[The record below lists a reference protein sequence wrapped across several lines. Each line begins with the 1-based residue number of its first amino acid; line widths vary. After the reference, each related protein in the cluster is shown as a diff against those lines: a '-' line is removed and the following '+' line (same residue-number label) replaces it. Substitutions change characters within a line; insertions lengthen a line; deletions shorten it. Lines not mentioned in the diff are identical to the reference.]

1 MRHAE
6 QTDRQALSTPRVAH
20 ITASYLPDSGGIARY
35 VHDLAASRP
44 PRTCTVVTPAPGK
57 STQVEIAG
65 GVRIIRVARQAVV
78 HSEPTGIV
86 PMGLGRT
93 LRRLSGTC
101 DLFHAHLPF
110 PALLGL
116 APLAGRRIPRVVT
129 YHNEIQGSLGI
140 PGPVRAIHDV
150 LLHRLLARSHAIIV
164 TTASYARACPS
175 LAAFQHKVRVVPYG
189 LDAEAFTASI
199 GHCAIARSDYTLL
212 YVGRLA
218 YYKGLDV
225 LLKALRQL
233 PGTRLIVVG
242 EGPEG
247 EELRKLSAQL
257 GVNEQVEWRG
267 RVSDAELPVVYS
279 SVAALVLPSTGLSES
294 FGIVQLEAHAC
305 GTPVV
310 SSNLPG
316 VREVNP
322 DGVSGLLA
330 QPGDADDLARKL
342 KLLLDD
348 AELRN
353 KLGEQARKHVRE
365 KFPLRRMLAGVDDVY
380 KEVLGGRMP
389 YR

>member
-1 MRHAE
+1 MPQAE
-6 QTDRQALSTPRVAH
+6 QTDRQAPSTPRVAH
-20 ITASYLPDSGGIARY
+20 ITASYLPDTGGIARY
-35 VHDLAASRP
+35 VHDLAGSRP
-44 PRTCTVVTPAPGK
+44 PRTCTVVAPAHGK
-57 STQVEIAG
+57 CTQVEIAG

-86 PMGLGRT
+86 PLGLGRT
-93 LRRLSGTC
+93 LRRMSGTC
-101 DLFHAHLPF
+101 HIFHAHLPF
-110 PALLGL
+110 PVLLGL
-116 APLAGRRIPRVVT
+116 APLAGRKIPWVVT

-140 PGPVRAIHDV
+140 PGPVRAIHDA
-150 LLHRLLARSHAIIV
+150 LLHRLLARSRAIIV
-164 TTASYARACPS
+164 TTASYAKACPS
-175 LAAFQHKVRVVPYG
+175 LAAFQHKVRMVPYG
-189 LDAEAFTASI
+189 LDAEAFTSSVE
-199 GHCAIARSDYTLL
+199 HSAITRSDDTLL

-247 EELRKLSAQL
+247 EELRKLSSRL
-257 GVNEQVEWRG
+257 SLEGRVEWRG
-267 RVSDAELPVVYS
+267 RVSDAELPALYS

-353 KLGEQARKHVRE
+353 KLGEQARRHVRE
-365 KFPLRRMLAGVDDVY
+365 QFPVRRMLAGVDDVY
-380 KEVLGGRMP
+380 REVP
-389 YR
+389 A

>member
-1 MRHAE
+1 
-6 QTDRQALSTPRVAH
+6 
-20 ITASYLPDSGGIARY
+20 
-35 VHDLAASRP
+35 
-44 PRTCTVVTPAPGK
+44 
-57 STQVEIAG
+57 
-65 GVRIIRVARQAVV
+65 VV
-78 HSEPTGIV
+78 HSEPTGIL
-86 PMGLGRT
+86 PLGLGYT
-93 LRRLSGTC
+93 LRRLSGNC

-116 APLAGRRIPRVVT
+116 APLAGRKVPWVVT

-140 PGPVRAIHDV
+140 PGPVRVVHDA
-150 LLHRLLARSHAIIV
+150 LLHRLLARSRAIIV

-189 LDAEAFTASI
+189 LEAEAFTAPIS
-199 GHCAIARSDYTLL
+199 HSAITRSHDTLL

-233 PGTRLIVVG
+233 SGTRLIVVG

-247 EELRKLSAQL
+247 EELRKLSFQL

-267 RVSDAELPVVYS
+267 RVSDAELPVLYS
-279 SVAALVLPSTGLSES
+279 SVAAFVLPSTGLSES

-322 DGVSGLLA
+322 DGVSGLLV
-330 QPGDADDLARKL
+330 QPGDTDDLARKL
-342 KLLLDD
+342 KLLLAD

-353 KLGEQARKHVRE
+353 KLGEQARRHVRE
-365 KFPLRRMLAGVDDVY
+365 RFSVRHMLEGVDDVY
-380 KEVLGGRMP
+380 REVLGGGMP
-389 YR
+389 HS